1 VNKFEH
7 TGSTCHQ
14 AGPQALH
21 MQVYSG
27 LSPKKL
33 FKKPNLGESQM
44 KTVFS
49 SCSVVVVMTRDSRA
63 REKKLYLQIS
73 GPRYVRSLYKK
84 SAGNCHDLK
93 K

>member
-1 VNKFEH
+1 VNKFEQ

-33 FKKPNLGESQM
+33 FKKPNLREFQM

-49 SCSVVVVMTRDSRA
+49 SYSVVVVMTHNSRA

-73 GPRYVRSLYKK
+73 GTFYIL
-84 SAGNCHDLK
+84 
-93 K
+93 